1 MHIAFVIDL
10 LAFEG
15 LGTTLTSLVR
25 NCSDTKKLTL
35 HFICSEVTA
44 KHKNNILRLLQEENY
59 AGNTEFHDF
68 DAPKRFG
75 HLNSLHGN
83 WTTYGKFLIPEVINA
98 DYALY
103 LDADLLIL
111 LDILSLQDITFN
123 DHFLAAA
130 PRGPFKNALDGK
142 FLIEKMGV
150 DREQRCFNAGVLLFN
165 LKVWKERNMDQ
176 RILDLFEQFP
186 QEFPS
191 HDQTILNG
199 LCGGKFHYFEGRFN
213 NIWTPEQQAP
223 AQLDNVIFHFAG
235 APKPWDF
242 LGKTIHSGYN
252 IWADYDTNF
261 WDAQYKKLTMAKLHR
276 SWKIRRSLAKHFL
289 KRFRGAK
296 APAVATAAK

>member
-25 NCSDTKKLTL
+25 NCKDTEKLTL
-35 HFICSEVTA
+35 HFICSDVNP
-44 KHKNNILRLLQEENY
+44 KHKNNIQLLLQGEGY
-59 AGNTEFHDF
+59 RGKTEFHDF
-68 DAPKRFG
+68 DAHKTFG

-111 LDILSLQDITFN
+111 LDILSLQDIKFD

-130 PRGPFKNALDGK
+130 PRGPFKNALDGG
-142 FLIEKMGV
+142 FLMNKLGIDG
-150 DREQRCFNAGVLLFN
+150 EQRCFNAGVLLFN
-165 LKVWKERNMDQ
+165 LKVWKEKNIDGEIKQLCDR
-176 RILDLFEQFP
+176 FP
-186 QEFPS
+186 LEFPS

-199 LCGGKFHYFEGRFN
+199 LSAGKFHYFEGRFN
-213 NIWTPEQQAP
+213 NIWTPEQQPP

-235 APKPWDF
+235 SPKPWDF
-242 LGKTIHSGYN
+242 LGKAIHSGYKV
-252 IWADYDTNF
+252 WTAYDTNF
-261 WDAQYKKLTMAKLHR
+261 WDSKYKKLTFAKLHR
-276 SWKIRRSLAKHFL
+276 TWKIRRSLAKYFL
-289 KRFRGAK
+289 RRLRSPK
-296 APAVATAAK
+296 APVALEVK

>member
-25 NCSDTKKLTL
+25 NCRDTEKLTL
-35 HFICSEVTA
+35 HFICSDVNSN
-44 KHKNNILRLLQEENY
+44 HKNNILKLLQTEEY
-59 AGNTEFHDF
+59 RGKTEFHDF
-68 DAPKRFG
+68 DAQKTFG

-83 WTTYGKFLIPEVINA
+83 WATYGKFLIPEVVKA

-142 FLIEKMGV
+142 FLIEKLGV
-150 DREQRCFNAGVLLFN
+150 DGEQRCFNAGVLLFN
-165 LKVWKERNMDQ
+165 LKVWKEKNIDQ
-176 RILDLFEQFP
+176 DIQQLFEKFP
-186 QEFPS
+186 MEFPS

-199 LCGGKFHYFEGRFN
+199 LSAGKFHYLEGRFN
-213 NIWTPEQQAP
+213 NIWTPEQSTP
-223 AQLDNVIFHFAG
+223 AQTENVIFHFAG

-242 LGKTIHSGYN
+242 LGRSIHSGHK
-252 IWADYDTNF
+252 IWADYDTSF
-261 WDAQYKKLTMAKLHR
+261 WDTKYKRLTFAKLHR
-276 SWKIRRSLAKHFL
+276 TWKIRRSLAKYFM
-289 KRFRGAK
+289 KKFRGAK
-296 APAVATAAK
+296 VPATVPAN